1 MLYYVVFRQKRDD
14 TKIEHIKDLPSEVV
28 DKYRKDATLGH
39 VLDKERVVSKNQL
52 KKKYSGN

>member
-1 MLYYVVFRQKRDD
+1 MVFRQKNSN
-14 TKIEHIKDLPSEVV
+14 TKIGNIKDLPRKVEE
-28 DKYRKDATLGH
+28 KYRSDATLGH